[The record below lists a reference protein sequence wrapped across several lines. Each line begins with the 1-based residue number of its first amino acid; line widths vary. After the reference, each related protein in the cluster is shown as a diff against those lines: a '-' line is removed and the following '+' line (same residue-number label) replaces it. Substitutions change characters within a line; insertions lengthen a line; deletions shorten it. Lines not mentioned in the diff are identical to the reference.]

1 MENEP
6 ETAKRKRAG
15 RTIPKVNVY
24 AVHRAECKHKGDSK
38 RITCGC
44 PKQLAWFADGKLTR
58 EAAPVDY
65 TAAEKAARDKV
76 AYFEALAA
84 GEQPAP
90 PPAVAGRSD
99 RTLAATIEKF
109 LATKSTSGVTEK
121 HVAKLKFELQA
132 FADFS
137 AARGL
142 LNLIDITNEDAL
154 DFRNALKGS
163 QSTLRKKIHR
173 LGGFFRFAVEMGWLS
188 RNPFANDTVRIKAPK
203 TTTPKAMDARQ
214 LDELFAAIPRLK
226 LNGDNSEETRR
237 TLTAVGVLMR
247 WAGLA
252 VRDAVTIE
260 RAAFQ
265 KNGEGFTKL
274 FLHRAKTG
282 HEVMATLKNEI
293 VEQIFSGA
301 RASGKYLFIE
311 SLPETEKEM
320 DALAGRWSSIF
331 SKLGKTAA
339 IRNAD
344 GSDFH
349 FGSHCL
355 RHSFAAMCFMNSM
368 PTEDVALLLGDS
380 VQVVADSYSGFI
392 HGRQERL
399 TERMKVMLTAQQA
412 QAASA
417 GK

>member
-1 MENEP
+1 MENGT

-44 PKQLAWFADGKLTR
+44 PKQLAWFAHGKLTR

-76 AYFEALAA
+76 AYFEAIEA

-90 PPAVAGRSD
+90 PPAQKSA
-99 RTLAATIEKF
+99 RTLAAAIEKF
-109 LATKSTSGVTEK
+109 LATKSSSKVTEK
-121 HVAKLKFELQA
+121 HVEKLRFELNA
-132 FADFS
+132 LADFM

-142 LNLIDITNEDAL
+142 LNLVDITPEDAL
-154 DFRNALKGS
+154 DFRNALKGA
-163 QSTLRKKIHR
+163 QSTLKKKIDR
-173 LGGFFRFAVEMGWLS
+173 LSGFFKFAFEMGWVS
-188 RNPFANDTVRIKAPK
+188 RNPFGNATVRIKAPQS
-203 TTTPKAMDARQ
+203 TTPKAMDERQ
-214 LDELFAAIPRLK
+214 LNELFAAIPNLK
-226 LNGDNSEETRR
+226 LNGDNAEETRR
-237 TLTAVGVLMR
+237 TLTAVATLMR
-247 WAGLA
+247 WSGLA

-339 IRNAD
+339 IKNAD